1 MPLRSLAI
9 TAALLSIPAA
19 DAYAQT
25 PRDQIVAGYDLM
37 HRGDA
42 AGASKYFE
50 AIQKSVP
57 NDLAV
62 RFGWLMAERDRI
74 DFDPARAAPYEKALD
89 SIIDLADARY
99 GRTHEDTEALFYLA
113 NAYLVRAAYR
123 FDHDKGMWGAARDG
137 AKAKGYIDTYVKKY
151 PADVDAYFV
160 LGTYNYYADILPTI
174 FKFVRFFLFIPAGN
188 RVEGLKQ
195 IERSSKG
202 ALFGPLA
209 RLMLMDI
216 YGEFEGRPDEA
227 IRVGEE
233 LRAQYPASDEAAR
246 ALAGVYAG
254 PAIEDHMRAA
264 QLYGA
269 IAARHRSDTSI
280 EGIAQR
286 YRAQFAHADQLRESW
301 RIEDAIAAVTSAI
314 DSAPAEPAWVLP
326 QFLLRRGNLRALIDD
341 PNAAEDAQ
349 RVLKDNKD
357 AAWRKG
363 ATDQITWIDQR
374 RKGGEAAR
382 YAALVPANRLT
393 TEGKWQEARQIYE
406 GIRARDP
413 QSLMVQYRIAWLD
426 FQSGSTDRA
435 AAAFTQLAS
444 NTTATTQIRSMS
456 LLYTGRAHDLAGRRA
471 EAVRVYKQVIDKYE
485 NENAANFARALL
497 LTPYKKRAQAK
508 TSS

>member
-1 MPLRSLAI
+1 MTLRSLAVA
-9 TAALLSIPAA
+9 AALLSIPATN
-19 DAYAQT
+19 AYAQT

-42 AGASKYFE
+42 AGASKHFE
-50 AIQKSVP
+50 TIQKTVP

-62 RFGWLMAERDRI
+62 RFGWVMAERVRI
-74 DFDPARAAPYEKALD
+74 DFDPARLAPYEKALD
-89 SIIDLADARY
+89 SIIDLAGARY

-160 LGTYNYYADILPTI
+160 LGTYNYYADILPTL

-216 YGEFEGRPDEA
+216 YGEFEGRPDDA
-227 IRVGEE
+227 IKVGEE

-254 PAIEDHMRAA
+254 PAVEDHLRAA

-269 IAARHRSDTSI
+269 IATRHRADTSI

-286 YRAQFAHADQLRESW
+286 YRAQFAQADQLRESW
-301 RIEDAIAAVTSAI
+301 RIEDAIAALTSAI
-314 DSAPAEPAWVLP
+314 ESAPPEPAWVLP
-326 QFLLRRGNLRALIDD
+326 QFLLRRGNLRALLDD
-341 PNAAEDAQ
+341 PKAGEDAQ
-349 RVLKDNKD
+349 RLLKDNKD

-363 ATDQITWIDQR
+363 ATDQIAWIEER
-374 RKGGEAAR
+374 RKSGESAR

-393 TEGKWQEARQIYE
+393 TEGKWPEARQIYE
-406 GIRARDP
+406 AIRAREP
-413 QSLMVQYRIAWLD
+413 QNLTVQYRIAWLD
-426 FQSGSTDRA
+426 FLSGSSDRA
-435 AAAFTQLAS
+435 AAAFTQLAAD
-444 NTTATTQIRSMS
+444 TTATTQIRSMS
-456 LLYTGRAHDLAGRRA
+456 LLYTGRVHDLNGRRA
-471 EAVRVYKQVIDKYE
+471 EALKVYKQVIDKYE
-485 NENAANFARALL
+485 NERAADLARALL
-497 LTPYKKRAQAK
+497 LTPYRRRTLAK
-508 TSS
+508 S